1 VAEPPEAATGLA
13 LHELRLPLLI
23 ESVTDAVDDVTT
35 LPKASSTVTTGCV
48 ENAGVG
54 SLVTLADPDGWV
66 ENTSWLAVPGPET
79 PKALLV
85 TGLVATELLA
95 VAVNVYGVA
104 K

>member
-48 ENAGVG
+48 ENA
-54 SLVTLADPDGWV
+54 DPDGWV